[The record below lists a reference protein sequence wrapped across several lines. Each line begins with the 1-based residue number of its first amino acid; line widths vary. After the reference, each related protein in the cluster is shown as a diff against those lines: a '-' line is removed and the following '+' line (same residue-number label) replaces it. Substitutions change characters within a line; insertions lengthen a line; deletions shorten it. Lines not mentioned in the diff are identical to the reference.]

1 MPPRK
6 YNVRNFFFPI
16 SLSKKLPRKYRLIIL
31 PRICQK
37 LPWTKRLLT
46 MVQGKCEKYAGV
58 KPRKKIMSGL
68 REVVIKT
75 RTFIAIKNQIAF
87 KL

>member
-1 MPPRK
+1 
-6 YNVRNFFFPI
+6 
-16 SLSKKLPRKYRLIIL
+16 
-31 PRICQK
+31 
-37 LPWTKRLLT
+37 